1 MASERRILIAVPERF
16 VGDRVIVRPFTDD
29 DAAPLF
35 AAIQESRAHIQP
47 WLPWADQHQSVD
59 DTVEFIRRT
68 QARWILRDGFG
79 MGIFSRQEGA
89 FLGGIGLDVVNWDV
103 RAFDIGYWVR
113 KSAQGH
119 GYVSEATRLLTT
131 FAFTSLKARRVAI
144 RCDAR
149 NTRSKA
155 IPERLGY
162 VYEGCLRRSELDTTG
177 QPFNM
182 LVFAMIPED
191 YRKAR
196 ATWPQ
201 ANRS

>member
-1 MASERRILIAVPERF
+1 MSSARRILIAVPDRF

-35 AAIQESRAHIQP
+35 AAIQESRAHIQT
-47 WLPWADQHQSVD
+47 WLPWADQHHSVA
-59 DTVEFIRRT
+59 DTLEFIRRT

-79 MGIFSRQEGA
+79 MGIFSRQEGT
-89 FLGGIGLDVVNWDV
+89 FFGGIGLDVVSWDV

-113 KSAQGH
+113 KSAEGH
-119 GYVSEATRLLTT
+119 GYVSEATRLVTT
-131 FAFTSLKARRVAI
+131 FAFAPLKARRVTI

-162 VYEGCLRRSELDTTG
+162 VYEGCLRRSELDTIG
-177 QPFNM
+177 QPFDM
-182 LVFAMIPED
+182 LIFAMIPED
-191 YRKAR
+191 YQKAR
-196 ATWPQ
+196 AAWRQQNLP
-201 ANRS
+201 